1 MKRAYPTWSIAV
13 LILILSVLIL
23 VGVVANMVTTLK
35 LASGLSGA
43 PPRSLPC
50 AAVPT
55 RLILED
61 PVCAQKLLDAMN
73 VTNVRIQRG
82 QTWEPDA
89 GKAISVRREVSVAG
103 GKP

>member
-13 LILILSVLIL
+13 LMLILSVLTLIS
-23 VGVVANMVTTLK
+23 VVANMVTTLK
-35 LASGLSGA
+35 LASALSGA
-43 PPRSLPC
+43 PRSLPC

-61 PVCAQKLLDAMN
+61 PSCAQKLLDAMN

-82 QTWEPDA
+82 QTLEPHA
-89 GKAISVRREVSVAG
+89 GKGTSVRKGISTAG